1 MNDFSGGV
9 STGPAGAKVSH
20 RLYTLSENIH
30 CSQEEAAMT
39 ILDRIA
45 QTVRERLEERKRR
58 IPITCLQER
67 ANYHSP
73 TLPLARAL
81 RTDELAII
89 AEIKKASPSKGI
101 LRREFNVS
109 DIAQQYKWYGAAAI
123 SVLTEPDFFQGS
135 LEHLEAARRTVDLP
149 LLRKDFILDPYQL
162 IEARAYGADA
172 VLLIA
177 ALLDPVQL
185 HELYDMAT
193 ELGLSCLVEVHAEAE
208 LDQLDLD
215 RIEIL
220 GVNNRNLHNF
230 EVDVTQAVRVLQ
242 RVPAHIV
249 RVAESG
255 LRTAEELAYLRR
267 NGIDAVLIGE
277 TFMRALEPGRA
288 LEALRQELQ
297 ACLERPVVLRLVG
310 S

>member
-67 ANYHSP
+67 AHYHSP

>member
-1 MNDFSGGV
+1 MQ
-9 STGPAGAKVSH
+9 
-20 RLYTLSENIH
+20 RL
-30 CSQEEAAMT
+30 
-39 ILDRIA
+39 
-45 QTVRERLEERKRR
+45 
-58 IPITCLQER
+58 
-67 ANYHSP
+67 
-73 TLPLARAL
+73 
-81 RTDELAII
+81 
-89 AEIKKASPSKGI
+89 KKASPSKGI

>member
-20 RLYTLSENIH
+20 HLYTLSENIH

-67 ANYHSP
+67 AHYHSP